1 MRGARRSQTPSA
13 DGLGCLRLELN
24 LEGMLVLMLRCWS
37 RWSSVLLLSGGTT
50 LSKVLALHWLL
61 LLLVLLLLARM

>member
-1 MRGARRSQTPSA
+1 
-13 DGLGCLRLELN
+13 
-24 LEGMLVLMLRCWS
+24 MLVLMLRCWS

-61 LLLVLLLLARM
+61 LLVLLLLARM